1 MACVGEKRNVKE
13 GVHFEGI
20 YINDSIILQSIL
32 KILDGR
38 VWTSLLW
45 LKVGTSGRLL
55 RTW

>member
-1 MACVGEKRNVKE
+1 VGEKRNVKE